1 VTGIQPL
8 GEHFEAQITPV
19 EEGRSYQLTVTA
31 PADIP
36 MGRYQEGL
44 IVLTDDPNKARIHV
58 AVNVLV
64 KGDVFVSTDELDF
77 GKVSLRTLRSSPTAA
92 QFLSQTFVINRR
104 SGKMTIISA
113 ESDLAFLLVTV
124 APQTRSDAFTVS
136 VEPIAAQLKPGEYAG
151 ALRMHTDD
159 PDYPELQL
167 PIVIRVTDQGI
178 QIVKLFRF

>member
-1 VTGIQPL
+1 
-8 GEHFEAQITPV
+8 
-19 EEGRSYQLTVTA
+19 
-31 PADIP
+31 

-44 IVLTDDPNKARIHV
+44 IVLTDDPNNARIHV

-64 KGDVFVSTDELDF
+64 KGDLFVSTDELDF

-104 SGKMTIISA
+104 SGKMTITSA
-113 ESDLAFLLVTV
+113 ETDLTFLHVLVD
-124 APQTRSDAFTVS
+124 PQTRADAFTVS
-136 VEPIAAQLKPGEYAG
+136 VEPIANQLKPGEYTG